1 MQTLLGHHWH
11 HLPDEEVLELLE
23 SGETGGLDRF
33 MVQSRKAH
41 FGPNV
46 ISEKRKKGPLARFLL
61 QFHQPLIYIL
71 LLAAVLTGVFK
82 EWVDAVVIFGV
93 VVINAFVGFIQES
106 KAVGAIAALAKSIA
120 SEATVLRSGQKMRLP
135 AASLVPGDIVFL
147 QSGDKVPADLRLIR
161 TRDLQIDESALTGES
176 VPAQKAHGVLPKEVG
191 LADRRNIAYSST
203 FVTFGTGTGVVIA
216 TGDRTEI
223 GQISEMISSTEVLD
237 TPLMRKIK
245 HFSHL
250 LLLVIL
256 ALAAAT
262 FTIEILRGKDFLFT
276 FKVAVA
282 LAIGAIPEGL
292 PAAMTI
298 MMAIGVSRM
307 ARRNAII
314 RRLPAVET
322 LGSVT
327 VICSD
332 KTGTLTKNQMTVQEV
347 LAGGRHYEVRGI
359 GYEPMGQIVQ
369 SPLEDDEDS
378 TALMECLRA
387 GLLCNDA
394 ILVHQDDL
402 WQIQG
407 DPTEGALLVVAL
419 KYGLKQEAE
428 QASFPRLDAIPFESQ
443 HQYMATLHDAG
454 LKEATLAY
462 LKGSVESILPK
473 CRTMLQPDGD
483 EVPIDAGEIHRQADA
498 LASKGLRIL
507 ALARKAMPSDARSIG
522 HSDIAD
528 NLVFLG
534 LQGMIDPPRPEA
546 AQAVAT
552 CQRAGI
558 RVKMITG
565 DHAKTAGAIARH
577 LNIEGVDG
585 AEGSENIVTGQQLAS
600 FSDDALTDLVPRTAV
615 FARVSPEHKLR
626 IVQALQA
633 RGEVVAMTGD
643 GVNDA
648 PALRRADIGVAMAL
662 GGTEV
667 AREAADMVLTDDN
680 FASIESA
687 VEEGRGVFDTLLKFI
702 VWTLPTNGG
711 EGLALLLAVLLNT
724 DLPLQ
729 PVQLLWINMTTAV
742 FLGLM
747 LAFENPESG
756 IMLRPPR
763 DPDASL
769 ITSSLLRRIVL
780 VSVLLCAGAFG
791 LFKFELANGANKE
804 QAWTVVTAVFVFG
817 EAFYL
822 FNCRSLWRSALSVGL
837 FSNPWIWGGIAAMT
851 LLQLAFT
858 YLPAMN
864 ALFYSAPIGVGSW
877 LRILG
882 VGLAIYAAVGF
893 EKWLIARSDRHPT

>member
-11 HLPDEEVLELLE
+11 HLPNEEVLELLE
-23 SGETGGLDRF
+23 SDEPRGLDRF
-33 MVQSRKAH
+33 AVETRQAH

-46 ISEKRKKGPLARFLL
+46 ISEKRREGPLRRFLL

-71 LLAAVLTGVFK
+71 LLAAVVTGVFK
-82 EWVDAVVIFGV
+82 EWVDALVILGV
-93 VVINAFVGFIQES
+93 VVVNAIVGFVQEA
-106 KAVGAIAALAKSIA
+106 KALGAIAALAKSIA
-120 SEATVLRSGQKMRLP
+120 SEAVVLRSGQKIRLP
-135 AASLVPGDIVFL
+135 AASLVPGDIVLL
-147 QSGDKVPADLRLIR
+147 QSGDKVPADLRLTR

-176 VPAQKAHGVLPKEVG
+176 VPSQKSHGLLPKDTG
-191 LADRRNIAYSST
+191 LADRRNMAYCST
-203 FVTFGTGTGVVIA
+203 LVTFGTGTGVVVA

-223 GQISEMISSTEVLD
+223 GQISEMISSAEVLD
-237 TPLMRKIK
+237 TPLVRKIK
-245 HFSHL
+245 QFSHYL
-250 LLLVIL
+250 LVVIL
-256 ALAAAT
+256 ALTAAT
-262 FTIEILRGKDFLFT
+262 FFIEVLRGKDWLFT

-282 LAIGAIPEGL
+282 LAVGAIPEGL

-298 MMAIGVSRM
+298 MLAIGVSRM

-347 LAGGRHYEVRGI
+347 LSGGLHYEVDGT
-359 GYEPMGQIVQ
+359 GYDPNGRIRLS
-369 SPLEDDEDS
+369 SPGKLDGAS
-378 TALMECLRA
+378 ALRECLRA

-394 ILVHQDDL
+394 ALAHKEGL

-407 DPTEGALLVVAL
+407 DPTEGALLVAAL
-419 KYGLKQEAE
+419 KGGLKQEAE
-428 QASFPRLDAIPFESQ
+428 QAAFPRIDAIPFESQ

-454 LKEATLAY
+454 LEEASLAY

-473 CRTMLQPDGD
+473 CRTSLLPQGD
-483 EVPIDAGEIHRQADA
+483 EGSIDPAQVQRETDA
-498 LASKGLRIL
+498 LAAKGLRVL
-507 ALARKAMPSDARSIG
+507 ALARKTLAPDAKSIG
-522 HSDIAD
+522 HDDVAD
-528 NLVFLG
+528 GLVFLG

-546 AQAVAT
+546 AEAVAT

-558 RVKMITG
+558 CVKMITG
-565 DHAKTAGAIARH
+565 DHAKTAVAIARG
-577 LNIEGVDG
+577 LNIADVEGADG
-585 AEGSENIVTGQQLAS
+585 AERFVAGQQLAS
-600 FSDDALTDLVPRTAV
+600 LSDEELTDLIPRTAV

-626 IVQALQA
+626 LVQALQA

-667 AREAADMVLTDDN
+667 AREAADMILTDDN

-711 EGLALLLAVLLNT
+711 EALVLLLAVFLNT
-724 DLPLQ
+724 YLPLQ

-747 LAFENPESG
+747 LAFERPDPG

-763 DPDASL
+763 DPKVSL
-769 ITSSLLRRIVL
+769 LTAGLLRRIVL
-780 VSVLLCAGAFG
+780 VSALLCGGAFG
-791 LFKFELANGANKE
+791 LFKFELANGADKE

-822 FNCRSLWRSALSVGL
+822 LNCRSLTRSALSLGL

-858 YLPAMN
+858 YVPTMN
-864 ALFYSAPIGVGSW
+864 VLFDSAPIGMGAW
-877 LRILG
+877 LRVLG
-882 VGLAIYAAVGF
+882 VGIVIYAAVEI
-893 EKWLIARSDRHPT
+893 EKWLIVRLRRQT